1 MVLALNGVTLV
12 LHRVSPPLLNTQL
25 GSYLSYGALSLM
37 TYSQKASSISRRCHC
52 RGAPKRC
59 LPSYGKPRPQL
70 SSECSV
76 DAPLPHPLRAPTAQ
90 NLTVLSMFLTSS
102 PIHLLQPQARN
113 IHATPL
119 AIRYLLWGLEAQ
131 ERDTALQ
138 DLMTANDC
146 LSILILQASLY
157 QPSEPS
163 VSTTHI
169 MVAQNGWSL
178 RSFNPP

>member
-1 MVLALNGVTLV
+1 
-12 LHRVSPPLLNTQL
+12 
-25 GSYLSYGALSLM
+25 
-37 TYSQKASSISRRCHC
+37 
-52 RGAPKRC
+52 
-59 LPSYGKPRPQL
+59 
-70 SSECSV
+70 
-76 DAPLPHPLRAPTAQ
+76 
-90 NLTVLSMFLTSS
+90 MFLTSS

-131 ERDTALQ
+131 EERDTALQ
-138 DLMTANDC
+138 DLMTANDY
-146 LSILILQASLY
+146 LSILILQASLC

-169 MVAQNGWSL
+169 MVAQNGWSF